1 MLQQQPHHF
10 CLAALRAARINA
22 VLPLFEEGVAA
33 SRRARGGCTGGRGR
47 EREDVG
53 QMIVSNTSISTAAMC
68 FHSCIHPSILLSC
81 CTATHTFILK
91 AQCGRVQQQQQT
103 FATRRPTQPLRTN
116 DSCVLG
122 TASNAQRS
130 ATNSAE
136 ERESAREREWRRQ
149 QSPAS
154 DHTHTHNEDDSFFFL
169 LWAVRRVV
177 D

>member
-1 MLQQQPHHF
+1 MHW
-10 CLAALRAARINA
+10 
-22 VLPLFEEGVAA
+22 
-33 SRRARGGCTGGRGR
+33 GRGR

-53 QMIVSNTSISTAAMC
+53 QVIVSNTSISTAAMC

-81 CTATHTFILK
+81 CTATHIFILK
-91 AQCGRVQQQQQT
+91 AQCGRVQQQQQQT

-136 ERESAREREWRRQ
+136 ESERERERGSGGGNNHCER
-149 QSPAS
+149 A
-154 DHTHTHNEDDSFFFL
+154 HTHTHNEDDSFFFL
-169 LWAVRRVV
+169 LWRCVASLI